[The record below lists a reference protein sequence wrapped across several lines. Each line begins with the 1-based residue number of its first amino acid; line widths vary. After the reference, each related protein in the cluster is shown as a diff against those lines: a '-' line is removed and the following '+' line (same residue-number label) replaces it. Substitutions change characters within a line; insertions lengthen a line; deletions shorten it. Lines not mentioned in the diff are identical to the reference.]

1 MSYKVV
7 WSRRSRK
14 DLEGMDSKTR
24 SRIIEKVESIKDSP
38 FQYVKRLMGVP
49 LYRLRMG
56 KYRVILD
63 IKNNELLIFVV
74 MVGKRENI
82 YSRF

>member
-24 SRIIEKVESIKDSP
+24 SRIIEKVESIKDRP

-63 IKNNELLIFVV
+63 IKNNELLIFVI